1 MIPVKLTL
9 RNFMCYGDQASSLDF
24 SGIHLAC
31 LAGDNGHGKSAIIDA
46 LTWALWGKARV
57 QRDDALIHLGARDM
71 EVDFEFL
78 LANNHYRVLRE
89 RHKNGSRG
97 RTSLEFQILDD
108 DGFRALTGNTVRQT
122 QATITDT
129 LHMDYETFINSAF
142 LLQGRADEFTAHPP
156 AERKRILGEILDLS
170 QYDKLE
176 GRAKERA
183 RESEVKLREIGAAL
197 AEIEKDLSRKLE
209 YEREMADAEQRSS
222 QLRQRLLTEEGRLQD
237 LREQRRE
244 LQLRRDQLQG
254 LASQQQKLASE
265 LSQMKKEIERAQ
277 NRVCAYQNIL
287 DEAKAAEEGY
297 AALVAARETEEGLS
311 RKLTQQARLVEE
323 RAELRRAIDR
333 SRNQLSVERE
343 RQVATV
349 AALQQTLTQAKTT
362 EKELEQVRT
371 KLALLSER
379 KQEREKLL
387 EQEVEISNQMASLRD
402 QNQQLRSDMDQ
413 LRDKLDLLEE
423 ADATCP
429 LCGSELQVEERE
441 HIQQSYAAEGGEKG
455 NLYRQNSASIKNL
468 EESLEETRHLRER
481 ADADL
486 ADLAS
491 LQGEET
497 SLSRTLESLAATGT
511 ELEEA
516 KDLLKDLDHQLEGG
530 DFAHDHRQRLV
541 ALEREIE
548 AIGYDADR
556 HEEVRRV
563 LSNMAPFEKRKR
575 DLDTAAEGKKAEQER
590 LLEREQGLENL
601 QRNLHDSSQQTL
613 DLDEE
618 VARLEEATKD
628 LENQAHLVEGLQKED
643 ADAQLRLGAAR
654 QKLDHCTYLE
664 GEQKQKTLEEREAK
678 EEKTIFD
685 ELRLA
690 FGKKGVQAMIIEA
703 VIPEIEEE
711 ANRLLA
717 RMTDGRLNVRLKSQR
732 ETLQGKAVETLDIEV
747 ADELGPRSYSLFS
760 GGEAFRINFAIRV
773 ALSKLLAR
781 RAGARLQTLIVD
793 EGFGTQDAQGRERL
807 VEAIGSIQEDFERIL
822 VITHIEE
829 LKDAFPVRI
838 DVFKTPQGSQIS
850 VV

>member
-9 RNFMCYGDQASSLDF
+9 RNFMCYGDQVSSLDF

-31 LAGDNGHGKSAIIDA
+31 VAGDNGHGKSALIDA
-46 LTWALWGKARV
+46 ITWALWGKARV

-78 LANNHYRVLRE
+78 LADNHYRVLRQ
-89 RHKNGSRG
+89 RQKNGSRG
-97 RTSLEFQILDD
+97 QSSLEFQIMDD
-108 DGFRALTGNTVRQT
+108 GGFRALTGNTVRQT

-156 AERKRILGEILDLS
+156 TERKRILGEILDLS

-176 GRAKERA
+176 KRAKERA
-183 RESEVKLREIGAAL
+183 RESEVKLREVGAAL
-197 AEIEKDLSRKLE
+197 AEIEKDLSRKPE
-209 YEREMADAEQRSS
+209 YKQEVVDAEERSS
-222 QLRQRLLTEEGRLQD
+222 QLRQRLLAEESRLQD
-237 LREQRRE
+237 LREQKRE
-244 LQLRRDQLQG
+244 VQLRRDQLQG
-254 LASQQQKLASE
+254 LASQKEKLASE
-265 LSQMKKEIERAQ
+265 LSQTKQEIQRAQ
-277 NRVCAYQNIL
+277 DRVLAYQNVL
-287 DEAKAAEEGY
+287 DGAEAIEEGY
-297 AALVAARETEEGLS
+297 AALVAARETDEGLS
-311 RKLTQQARLVEE
+311 RKLTQQARLNEE
-323 RAELRRAIDR
+323 RAELQRAIDG

-343 RQVATV
+343 RKAARV
-349 AALQQTLTQAKTT
+349 AALEQTIAQAKTT
-362 EKELEQVRT
+362 EKKLEQVRT
-371 KLALLSER
+371 KLALLSQR
-379 KQEREKLL
+379 KQERENLL

-455 NLYRQNSASIKNL
+455 GLYRQNSASIKGL
-468 EESLEETRHLRER
+468 EESLKEARQLRER

-491 LQGEET
+491 LQGEEA
-497 SLSRTLESLAATGT
+497 SLSRILGSVATTET
-511 ELEEA
+511 ELEQV
-516 KDLLKDLDHQLEGG
+516 KDGLATLDRQLESGE
-530 DFAHDHRQRLV
+530 FAHEHRQHFA
-541 ALEREIE
+541 ALEGEIE
-548 AIGYDADR
+548 AIGYDAGR
-556 HEEVRRV
+556 HEEVRRI
-563 LSNMAPFEKRKR
+563 LSDMAPFEKQKR
-575 DLDTAAEGKKAEQER
+575 DLDTATEGKKAEQER
-590 LLEREQGLENL
+590 LIERQQRLENL
-601 QRNLHDSSQQTL
+601 QRDLDNFSQQTHNL
-613 DLDEE
+613 GEQ
-618 VARLEEATKD
+618 VAQLEEATKD
-628 LENQAHLVEGLQKED
+628 LEQQVHLVEGLQKED
-643 ADAQLRLGAAR
+643 TDARLRLGAAR
-654 QKLDHCTYLE
+654 QKLDHCSYLE
-664 GEQKQKTLEEREAK
+664 GEQKQKTLEEREAQ

-732 ETLQGKAVETLDIEV
+732 ETLKGKAVETLDIEV

-850 VV
+850 IA